1 MCVCVDDVYGIGS
14 LGRGMTCEE
23 SSVTS
28 FHSRRFQKIILT
40 QEKRDMKEDQGV
52 NICTVVR

>member
-14 LGRGMTCEE
+14 LRRGMACEE
-23 SSVTS
+23 SSVIS